1 MFSFFFSKDFYRFLK
16 SGMLLDFII
25 KKIAYNILY
34 KLYMFSN
41 VIFSEK
47 YFIEYNFL
55 KLEKFTNFL
64 FKIVEF
70 FQKKFT
76 ASSISFLIAFLIILV
91 CITIY

>member
-25 KKIAYNILY
+25 KKLAYNILY
-34 KLYMFSN
+34 KLYLFSN

-70 FQKKFT
+70 FQKKFSV
-76 ASSISFLIAFLIILV
+76 SSISFLIALIVFLLCLTV
-91 CITIY
+91 

>member
-25 KKIAYNILY
+25 KKTAYNILY
-34 KLYMFSN
+34 KLYLFSN

-64 FKIVEF
+64 FKVMEF
-70 FQKKFT
+70 FQKKFS
-76 ASSISFLIAFLIILV
+76 ASSISFLIALLIFLLCV
-91 CITIY
+91 TIY

>member
-1 MFSFFFSKDFYRFLK
+1 MLSFFFSKDFYRFLK

-25 KKIAYNILY
+25 KKLAYNILY
-34 KLYMFSN
+34 KLYLFSN

-70 FQKKFT
+70 FQKKFSV
-76 ASSISFLIAFLIILV
+76 SSISFLIALIVFLLCLTV
-91 CITIY
+91 

>member
-34 KLYMFSN
+34 KLYTFSN

>member
-16 SGMLLDFII
+16 SGLLLDFII
-25 KKIAYNILY
+25 KKLAYNILY
-34 KLYMFSN
+34 KLYLFSN

-70 FQKKFT
+70 FQKKFSV
-76 ASSISFLIAFLIILV
+76 SSISFLIALIDFLLCLTV
-91 CITIY
+91 